1 MRRVALTF
9 ACLLATGSVPA
20 SEPFSYRFEQV
31 SSNVTLARGTSE
43 LAATA
48 GQLAAPGDVVKTGW
62 RGRAVVQV
70 PERGSRFE
78 IYPSTV
84 AQLASKEPGVLISV
98 NRGKLKALFDKMTG
112 TDERLVRTPGALLA
126 VRGTRY
132 GIEVDSGG
140 RTTLSV
146 FEGRV
151 EIRPF
156 AFEEPLF
163 VSAGQLCYFGPRLRP
178 ELHALPAHMNEESWE
193 RRSSEI
199 HRERFGPRDGMTDRG
214 PFDGM
219 GGAGAT
225 HGGMS
230 GAGSSPAAGQQG
242 APGASGAQ
250 RGSSGGKH

>member
-1 MRRVALTF
+1 MRRIALTF

-31 SSNVTLARGTSE
+31 SSRVTLARGTSE
-43 LAATA
+43 RAATA
-48 GQLAAPGDVVKTGW
+48 GLSAAAGDIVKTGW
-62 RGRAVVQV
+62 RGHAVVQV

-84 AQLASKEPGVLISV
+84 AQLASNEPGVLISV
-98 NRGKLKALFDKMTG
+98 NRGKLKALFDKVSG
-112 TDERLVRTPGALLA
+112 NDDRLVRTPGALLA

-132 GIEVDSGG
+132 GIEVDSAG
-140 RTTLSV
+140 RAALSV

-156 AFEEPLF
+156 AFEEPQF
-163 VSAGQLCYFGPRLRP
+163 VSAGQLCYFGPRHRP
-178 ELHALPAHMNEESWE
+178 ELHALPPHMNEESWG
-193 RRSSEI
+193 RHSSEI

-219 GGAGAT
+219 GGPGAVQ
-225 HGGMS
+225 GGMS
-230 GAGSSPAAGQQG
+230 GAGSAPAAGQQG
-242 APGASGAQ
+242 TSPGGAQ
-250 RGSSGGKH
+250 RGSSGGKQ